1 MLPNPLPD
9 KLDDVKSSIEER
21 TQRINLITSEIKNK
35 QQERI
40 AVLNEIKELQKHGKR
55 LLGIVP
61 AVKRNPE

>member
-9 KLDDVKSSIEER
+9 KLDDVKLSIEER
-21 TQRINLITSEIKNK
+21 SSKIASITLEIKSK
-35 QQERI
+35 QQEKI
-40 AVLNEIKELQKHGKR
+40 AVLKEIKVLQKHGKR